1 MYTSPLDS
9 SFAGSSTLPSM
20 LYLDLNEHF
29 GLMLT
34 YIFISDSA
42 LASNRLK
49 AEHEFF
55 STNDVNRVSICQYV
69 NMSVRQYVLK
79 LTLLNCQGPYAD
91 HDSDGN

>member
-29 GLMLT
+29 GLMFT

-42 LASNRLK
+42 
-49 AEHEFF
+49 
-55 STNDVNRVSICQYV
+55 
-69 NMSVRQYVLK
+69 
-79 LTLLNCQGPYAD
+79 
-91 HDSDGN
+91 

>member
-1 MYTSPLDS
+1 MVWILLESLFEFVMYTSPLDS

-29 GLMLT
+29 GLMFI

-55 STNDVNRVSICQYV
+55 STNDV
-69 NMSVRQYVLK
+69 
-79 LTLLNCQGPYAD
+79 P
-91 HDSDGN
+91 

>member
-42 LASNRLK
+42 LVSNRLK

-69 NMSVRQYVLK
+69 STSICPQAYVTELSGTLCRPRQRR
-79 LTLLNCQGPYAD
+79 
-91 HDSDGN
+91 